1 MIGTIEDL
9 ERDIEQFQNNV
20 EVSGELVK
28 LLQKLVEQIKQ
39 HNSELEDKAHTLIF
53 RVGDPSS
60 EIEQDSISS
69 NTKIYVDVSA
79 ELDKAIYKLS
89 KEQDRYLQEL
99 ETTKQQIGNCSEQ
112 IETQERMSIER
123 LSAIVTMIK
132 EILTLV
138 EEENNKSNIAI
149 KNNVS
154 VVVDTAIQKILLE
167 QEKYLQGLETAKQQ
181 ITNCVEQMENQERV
195 SIDRLSEIVAMI
207 KEVLASIENENSK
220 NNEAIKTNVSMIVD
234 TAFHDFCKEQDKYVS
249 ELKQTRE
256 HVEKCENQLNDKYR
270 EFVGCLDGMNISN
283 LYEQNIQL
291 KKTLDKKAL
300 ILMIISGLSVVIGIA
315 GLLI

>member
-1 MIGTIEDL
+1 MIGTIEEL

-39 HNSELEDKAHTLIF
+39 HNSEIEDKAHTLIF
-53 RVGDPSS
+53 RVGNPSS

-89 KEQDRYLQEL
+89 EEQDKYLQEL
-99 ETTKQQIGNCSEQ
+99 QTTKHQIGNCAEQ
-112 IETQERMSIER
+112 IETQERISIER
-123 LSAIVTMIK
+123 LSEIVTMIK
-132 EILTLV
+132 EILTLM
-138 EEENNKSNIAI
+138 EEENSKSNITI

-154 VVVDTAIQKILLE
+154 MAVDAAIQKISLE
-167 QEKYLQGLETAKQQ
+167 QEKHLQGLETTRQQ
-181 ITNCVEQMENQERV
+181 IGNCVEQMENQERV
-195 SIDRLSEIVAMI
+195 SIDRLSAIVAMI
-207 KEVLASIENENSK
+207 KEVLASIENENRKS
-220 NNEAIKTNVSMIVD
+220 NEAIKNHVSMIVD
-234 TAFHDFCKEQDKYVS
+234 TAFHDFRIEQDKYVS
-249 ELKQTRE
+249 ELRQTRE

-270 EFVGCLDGMNISN
+270 EFMDCLNAMNISN
-283 LYEQNIQL
+283 LYEQNLQL
-291 KKTLDKKAL
+291 KKILDKKTL
-300 ILMIISGLSVVIGIA
+300 ILIILSGLSMVIGIA